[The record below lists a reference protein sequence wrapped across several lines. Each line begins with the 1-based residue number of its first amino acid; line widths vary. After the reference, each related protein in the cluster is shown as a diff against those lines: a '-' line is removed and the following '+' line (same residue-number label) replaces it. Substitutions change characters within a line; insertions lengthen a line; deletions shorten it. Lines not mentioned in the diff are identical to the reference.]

1 MRVIITG
8 SAEQLAEA
16 GCQIVARQ
24 LQQKPHSVLGL
35 ATGSTP
41 IMLYQQLVN
50 LHRQGKLSFK
60 DVTSFNLD
68 EYYLLEGTHPQSYR
82 YFMNEYLF
90 NAVDIDLASTHLPA
104 CLAGEDPQQSAVGYE
119 LAIQAA
125 GGIDLQIL
133 GIGANGH
140 IGFNEPGSSLASRT
154 RLKTLTAKTLAD
166 NSRMFRPDEY
176 QPDLAMTM
184 GVGTILEAKQI
195 VILASGAQK
204 ADAVQHMVLGAVSA
218 RCPASALQLHPNVT
232 LIIDEPAA
240 AKLDHADY
248 FRQAERKA
256 QTL

>member
-1 MRVIITG
+1 
-8 SAEQLAEA
+8 
-16 GCQIVARQ
+16 
-24 LQQKPHSVLGL
+24 
-35 ATGSTP
+35 
-41 IMLYQQLVN
+41 
-50 LHRQGKLSFK
+50 
-60 DVTSFNLD
+60 
-68 EYYLLEGTHPQSYR
+68 
-82 YFMNEYLF
+82 
-90 NAVDIDLASTHLPA
+90 
-104 CLAGEDPQQSAVGYE
+104 
-119 LAIQAA
+119 
-125 GGIDLQIL
+125 
-133 GIGANGH
+133 
-140 IGFNEPGSSLASRT
+140 
-154 RLKTLTAKTLAD
+154 
-166 NSRMFRPDEY
+166 MFRPDEY